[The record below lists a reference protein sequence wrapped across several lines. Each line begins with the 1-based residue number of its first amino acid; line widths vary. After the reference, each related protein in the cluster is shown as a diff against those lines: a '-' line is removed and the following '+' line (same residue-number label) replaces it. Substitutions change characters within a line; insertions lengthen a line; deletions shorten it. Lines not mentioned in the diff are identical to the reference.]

1 MSLKLCHNGTRI
13 ETDQKGDE
21 PMGAIL
27 SYGITYREMSFA
39 DSLKYLTA
47 IALIHQN
54 ISAPVIGALYGEP
67 GAGKMTF
74 ARRLKEEVARQGKDD
89 SRLAYTPKEDDPR
102 SILDTFLNLLKGNRY
117 VFPVI
122 LFTINDS
129 VSSAAGDILSIECFR
144 RFPEIVF
151 LITPSPVPDL
161 NFDTAFSRMLAVRKK
176 YSHVFEIP
184 FLEPECIVIRN
195 PH

>member
-1 MSLKLCHNGTRI
+1 MSLKLYYNGT
-13 ETDQKGDE
+13 
-21 PMGAIL
+21 
-27 SYGITYREMSFA
+27 MSFA

-47 IALIHQN
+47 IALTHQN
-54 ISAPVIGALYGEP
+54 IRVPVIGALYGEP
-67 GAGKMTF
+67 GAGKTTF
-74 ARRLKEEVARQGKDD
+74 ARRLKEEVAEKGKNDC
-89 SRLAYTPKEDDPR
+89 RHAFTPKEGDPR

-161 NFDTAFSRMLAVRKK
+161 NFDTAFSRMLTVRKK
-176 YSHVFEIP
+176 LAHAFEVP
-184 FLEPECIVIRN
+184 FLEPEGIVIRN